1 MLLILTENF
10 IFWRTIMWY
19 LKKSTAEPRR
29 CHPHLKHYGFV
40 VIEFFYPL
48 SRFLLWP
55 QCCGGEALFFV
66 EGSFSLGQKFSFKM
80 IILARSRAK
89 ETNGTKVWCMAW
101 LKTNSRPEGTKHH
114 EIIFLSTRCFLLM
127 QFSRDQPIKI
137 ERSKNCFLAQKWYLQ
152 CEVWI
157 LAQK

>member
-1 MLLILTENF
+1 
-10 IFWRTIMWY
+10 MWY

-137 ERSKNCFLAQKWYLQ
+137 KRSNNSFLTEKKIKNDFYDVN
-152 CEVWI
+152 VWI
-157 LAQK
+157 FALK